1 MKKKFLILLA
11 SLSVACTAAGAAL
24 ANSNVSAKA
33 ATPVSVDLDFTD
45 TMDSAAFKAPTS
57 NYGWKVAKGA
67 LTPDN
72 SMTPN
77 NQIAYLDQAIA
88 LNENK
93 YISLDFYVKTSA
105 FDFVLVP
112 DAETLNPWATGIGV
126 HTNPSGWMTLNTNLD
141 LGPGWLSD
149 YTGAGSC
156 VDGYAHKLEITSDGT
171 NLTFKIDGVDAFA
184 EKTVAIPANSVRVF
198 VRADKD
204 SYIDNLY
211 IASSKPTATTAAVDV
226 DFTDKTDLN
235 DFTAMAPTNGWTGGN
250 GKYHPV
256 DAGALYNASATKYN
270 QALDL
275 TGKKYISFDFYSTAA
290 TFDVGLL
297 DTAAGNMWGNGLF
310 IHLPF
315 SDGNTIGI
323 NSNIDC
329 PAGTYYD
336 GMSINC
342 IDGKAHTLEI
352 FVDSGKVSYAL
363 DGNALVG
370 NGGTAQFNAPANQAY
385 LVFRAVGT
393 ESYIDNLYIA
403 DSAPTDVALHF
414 DAIKDETAFTAWN
427 SAGWTTADGG
437 FAAKT
442 NWASTMLTKALDLT
456 KNQEITF
463 DVYLSSAEA
472 SDANR
477 QFNVGFFAEEDL
489 ATASTSVNGKNY
501 SFGATLFLSKN
512 FGRQQWIADVGATLY
527 NDTWHSV
534 KITVQDKKMSIA
546 VDGVAYDQLT
556 TDIPADTAYM
566 LLQTTSTATRLDNLQ
581 GFVYYEETPAITY
594 TVTFK
599 NWDGTVLQT
608 GEVAE
613 NTLPVYAG
621 ETPTKAADENYTYTF
636 TGWDKEIVAATGAV
650 EYVAQFEATEIVVTY
665 TVTFKNWDGEV
676 LQTGEVEENTLPVYA
691 GETPKRAADEDYTYT
706 FKGWDKEIVVAT
718 GAVEY
723 VAQYEATPI
732 LVTYTVTF
740 KNYDG
745 TVLQTGAVAE
755 NTLPEYTGEMP
766 TKETDSEYIYIFD
779 GWDKE
784 IAAVTGEAEYTAK
797 FKAVDKYIGKLDLD
811 FSATEQADMFVAYG
825 NSAGW
830 SVADGVFKPNANW
843 ATVNSLQLLDLTKDQ
858 QITFDVYLSS
868 KEASDINRQFNVGF
882 FATTDAE
889 TNKQAGSGV
898 NYSLGATMFYGSS
911 FSRTA
916 WVADELANLYNDSVH
931 AVKIVVKGGKLSIKV
946 DGVAYDKL
954 TTDIPANSAY
964 LLLQSTSTETYV
976 DNLKVGEIVKEP
988 YEDVFEK
995 YGSSKGWRYEDGK
1008 LVPNAEWS
1016 TMNTIE
1022 QIDFTKA
1029 QEITF
1034 NVYLSSKDVN
1044 KQFNVGFFETKVEE
1058 TNTQV
1063 GTGLTVSFGATVWV
1077 STNFGRNGWASEC
1090 VKNYFDDKL
1099 HSVSIKVIDKAI
1111 AVTVDDEL
1119 LYFSTNGEPFTPTLT
1134 VNKAYLLMQAT
1145 STEAYITDYAVN
1157 EITMYTVTFKNAD
1170 GSVLQTLTV
1179 EEGAMPAYTGETP
1192 EKAAT
1197 AQYSYTFKGWDKE
1210 ITVAAGDVEYTAT
1223 YESTVNKYT
1232 ATLVKDNGEANVE
1245 IEAEYGTSAAVIYAA
1260 EYIPVKAGHT
1270 FVGWYLGDYKVQE
1283 TDALTENLTMTAKY
1297 TVNTY
1302 AVTWKNEDGSVLK
1315 TDEVAYGALPEYNG
1329 ATPEK
1334 AATAQY
1340 TYTFKGWNKEVVA
1353 VTGEVTYTATFES
1366 TVNTYTVTWKNED
1379 GSVLKTDEVAYGAT
1393 PAYTGATPEKA
1404 ADDDYTYTF
1413 SGWDK
1418 ALSAVTGN
1426 VEYVAQF
1433 TAEEKPAK
1441 KSGCGST
1448 ASLAV
1453 LPLAFGAIALV
1464 MKKKKDDQE

>member
-1 MKKKFLILLA
+1 M
-11 SLSVACTAAGAAL
+11 
-24 ANSNVSAKA
+24 
-33 ATPVSVDLDFTD
+33 
-45 TMDSAAFKAPTS
+45 
-57 NYGWKVAKGA
+57 
-67 LTPDN
+67 
-72 SMTPN
+72 
-77 NQIAYLDQAIA
+77 
-88 LNENK
+88 
-93 YISLDFYVKTSA
+93 
-105 FDFVLVP
+105 
-112 DAETLNPWATGIGV
+112 
-126 HTNPSGWMTLNTNLD
+126 
-141 LGPGWLSD
+141 
-149 YTGAGSC
+149 
-156 VDGYAHKLEITSDGT
+156 
-171 NLTFKIDGVDAFA
+171 
-184 EKTVAIPANSVRVF
+184 
-198 VRADKD
+198 
-204 SYIDNLY
+204 
-211 IASSKPTATTAAVDV
+211 
-226 DFTDKTDLN
+226 
-235 DFTAMAPTNGWTGGN
+235 
-250 GKYHPV
+250 
-256 DAGALYNASATKYN
+256 
-270 QALDL
+270 
-275 TGKKYISFDFYSTAA
+275 
-290 TFDVGLL
+290 
-297 DTAAGNMWGNGLF
+297 
-310 IHLPF
+310 
-315 SDGNTIGI
+315 
-323 NSNIDC
+323 
-329 PAGTYYD
+329 
-336 GMSINC
+336 
-342 IDGKAHTLEI
+342 
-352 FVDSGKVSYAL
+352 
-363 DGNALVG
+363 
-370 NGGTAQFNAPANQAY
+370 
-385 LVFRAVGT
+385 
-393 ESYIDNLYIA
+393 
-403 DSAPTDVALHF
+403 
-414 DAIKDETAFTAWN
+414 
-427 SAGWTTADGG
+427 
-437 FAAKT
+437 
-442 NWASTMLTKALDLT
+442 
-456 KNQEITF
+456 
-463 DVYLSSAEA
+463 
-472 SDANR
+472 
-477 QFNVGFFAEEDL
+477 
-489 ATASTSVNGKNY
+489 
-501 SFGATLFLSKN
+501 
-512 FGRQQWIADVGATLY
+512 
-527 NDTWHSV
+527 
-534 KITVQDKKMSIA
+534 
-546 VDGVAYDQLT
+546 
-556 TDIPADTAYM
+556 
-566 LLQTTSTATRLDNLQ
+566 
-581 GFVYYEETPAITY
+581 
-594 TVTFK
+594 
-599 NWDGTVLQT
+599 
-608 GEVAE
+608 
-613 NTLPVYAG
+613 
-621 ETPTKAADENYTYTF
+621 
-636 TGWDKEIVAATGAV
+636 ATGAV
-650 EYVAQFEATEIVVTY
+650 EYVAQFEVTEIVVTY
-665 TVTFKNWDGEV
+665 TVTFKNWDGTV

-706 FKGWDKEIVVAT
+706 FKGWDKEIVAAT

-723 VAQYEATPI
+723 LAQFEATPI

-740 KNYDG
+740 KNWDG
-745 TVLQTGAVAE
+745 EVLQTGAVAE

-766 TKETDSEYIYIFD
+766 AKEADSEYIYIFE

-797 FKAVDKYIGKLDLD
+797 FKAVNKYIDKLDLD
-811 FSATEQADMFVAYG
+811 FSAAEQADTFVAYG

-830 SVADGVFKPNANW
+830 SVSNGVFKPNANW
-843 ATVNSLQLLDLTKDQ
+843 ATVNSLQLLDLTKNQ

-868 KEASDINRQFNVGF
+868 KEVSDVNRQFNVGF

-916 WVADELANLYNDSVH
+916 WVADELASLYNDCVH
-931 AVKIVVKGGKLSIKV
+931 AVKIVVKDGKLSVKV

-1058 TNTQV
+1058 TNTQKN
-1063 GTGLTVSFGATVWV
+1063 TGLTLSFGPTIWV

-1179 EEGAMPAYTGETP
+1179 EEGAMPAYTGATP

-1223 YESTVNKYT
+1223 YESTVNEYT
-1232 ATLVKDNGEANVE
+1232 ATLVKDNGEENVE
-1245 IEAEYGTSAAVIYAA
+1245 IEAEYGTSAGVIYAA

-1302 AVTWKNEDGSVLK
+1302 TVTWQNEDGSVLE
-1315 TDEVAYGALPEYNG
+1315 TDSEVAYGTLPEYNG

-1340 TYTFKGWNKEVVA
+1340 TYTFKGWDKEVVA

-1366 TVNTYTVTWKNED
+1366 TVNSYTVTWKNAD

-1393 PAYTGATPEKA
+1393 PTYTGATPEKA

-1418 ALSAVTGN
+1418 ALSAVTGD

-1433 TAEEKPAK
+1433 TAEEKPSK